1 MDEDVGVVRVRFTN
15 IYKFP
20 VAEGN
25 VITSVVRG
33 TKVQILGEDGEFYRI
48 DFANQMAYICKT
60 CIATV
65 EQ

>member
-1 MDEDVGVVRVRFTN
+1 MMTDTGVVRVRFAN

-33 TKVQILGEDGEFYRI
+33 TKVQIIGEEGNFFKI
-48 DFANQMAYICKT
+48 DFANQMAYIGKT
-60 CIATV
+60 CIAAV
-65 EQ
+65 Q